1 MIRLQKAIADA
12 GYCSR
17 RDAEK
22 LILEN
27 RVKVNG
33 IVVSELGSKVSEND
47 YIMVDNKKLKR
58 KRKEYYVLFKP
69 KSIISSTNDE
79 FDRTTVVDLIDT
91 NERIYPVGRLDY
103 DTTGLILLTNDGDFA
118 NLMMHPS
125 SKIKKTYIAYVDGLI
140 EANQVKQLERGV
152 LVDKKMTGK
161 AKVRIMEKDFKNDN
175 SKVQIIIAEG
185 RNHQVKKMFEVVG
198 LKVRKLHRQSYGSI
212 NLNGL
217 VAGEYRKLNQSEVK
231 DLIDLATTGYIQYK
245 GKKINV

>member
-1 MIRLQKAIADA
+1 MIRLQKAIADL

-17 RDAEK
+17 REAEK

-33 IVVSELGSKVSEND
+33 VIVSELGTKVSEND
-47 YIMVDNKKLKR
+47 YIMIDNKKLKR

-69 KSIISSTNDE
+69 KAIISSTSDE
-79 FDRTTVVDLIDT
+79 FERTTVVDLIDT
-91 NERIYPVGRLDY
+91 NERIYPIGRLDY
-103 DTTGLILLTNDGDFA
+103 NTTGLIILTNDGDFA

-125 SKIKKTYIAYVDGLI
+125 SKIKKSYLAYVDGLI

-152 LVDKKMTGK
+152 VIDKKMTSK
-161 AKVRIMEKDFKNDN
+161 AKVKIVEKDFKNNN
-175 SKVQIIIAEG
+175 SKVIITISEG
-185 RNHQVKKMFEVVG
+185 RNHQVKKMFEAVG

-217 VAGEYRKLNQSEVK
+217 VAGEYRKLKPSEIK
-231 DLIDLATTGYIQYK
+231 DLTDLATTGYLQYRD
-245 GKKINV
+245 NE